1 MSATV
6 KLQVSFESLIEATL
20 AVTAKPIATLDLEN
34 KRHLLE
40 ILEDQIFEAE
50 EEMENSPEVLAEVEE
65 SRKAHQTGD
74 YQTIEEYIASQS
86 PAAS

>member
-6 KLQVSFESLIEATL
+6 KLQVSFESLIEA
-20 AVTAKPIATLDLEN
+20 IATLDLEN

>member
-6 KLQVSFESLIEATL
+6 KLQVSFESLIEA
-20 AVTAKPIATLDLEN
+20 IATLDLEN

-40 ILEDQIFEAE
+40 ILEDQIFETE

-74 YQTIEEYIASQS
+74 YQTIEEYIASRSQ
-86 PAAS
+86 AAL